1 MKSDKLQDA
10 IGEVKDEYIA
20 DAHPEAAA
28 PQKKNRRILW
38 VAAAAALALVCGL
51 GIYALV
57 GGRNAGESVKPGF
70 ATLEEPNVKP
80 SKPEKQPDTPE
91 NVQGADDPEQEE
103 IVLPEPQEI
112 ELREG
117 PTASGEA
124 PARQVLLSFTSP
136 AQPVTASLPQY
147 SVSADLSSL
156 VNLDQFNGLSDE
168 AKQKLAQN
176 LFVVTGRYGN
186 EFFELYEDNRY
197 FQIPNFVTVDS
208 LMHTYHL
215 YFSLLL
221 NRTEK
226 NELAPKLAELSRA
239 MLAASEKQYE
249 QLKGT
254 QWKDAALRNVAFF
267 SVAASLQ
274 EPSIQLP
281 DYAADMAAQECSAIY
296 AASGIDISELTGDY
310 LDYSQFKPRGY
321 YEGDETLERY
331 FRAMMWYGQINF
343 TQKNDSLNRSALLMT
358 LAMLDTDFDTWE
370 KIYTVT
376 SFFAGASD
384 DLGYYEY
391 EPAIEEA
398 YGGIPGAYTLA
409 TDEKAYARF
418 VELVGQMDPPAINS
432 IPVWEG
438 TEDIP
443 ELKKGFRFMGQRFT
457 IDASVMQQLVYS
469 AVDENSSGDKRL
481 LPDTLD
487 MPAALGSD
495 TALDILTQ
503 QGETDYQGY
512 SENMA
517 QLRQSIR
524 NAPEGLWSASLYAS
538 WLYTLNPLLEE
549 KGAGYPSFMRS
560 SEWQKK
566 SLESYAGSFTELKH
580 DTVLYSKQVMAE
592 MGGGPQEKIDDRGY
606 VEPETEVYRR
616 FQELAQ
622 QTMDGLEG
630 YGMLSADEKE
640 NLSRLEELAASLLT
654 ISEKELRGEVLTDE
668 EYELIRAYGGTLE
681 HLWDEAVKDKAD
693 SEWYGTQEMPS
704 ALVTDI
710 ATDPNGRV
718 LQIATG
724 RPSVIYVI
732 VPVDGTLRLA
742 TGTVFDFYQF
752 EQQLSDRMTD
762 TEWRQRIGVWMSE
775 EGTYNWK
782 AVVEKP
788 WWTASYRVE
797 QDGYNAY

>member
-28 PQKKNRRILW
+28 PQKKNRRIVW
-38 VAAAAALALVCGL
+38 VAAAAALVLVCGL

-156 VNLDQFNGLSDE
+156 INLDQFGGLSDE

-274 EPSIQLP
+274 EPSSQLP

-296 AASGIDISELTGDY
+296 AASGIDISELTGDF

-469 AVDENSSGDKRL
+469 AVDENSSGEKRL
-481 LPDTLD
+481 LPDTL

-503 QGETDYQGY
+503 QGETDYPGY

-752 EQQLSDRMTD
+752 EQPLSDRMTD

>member
-10 IGEVKDEYIA
+10 IGEVKDEHIA

-28 PQKKNRRILW
+28 PQKKNRRIVW
-38 VAAAAALALVCGL
+38 VAAAAALVLVCGL

-156 VNLDQFNGLSDE
+156 INLDQFGGLSDE

-274 EPSIQLP
+274 EPSSQLP

-296 AASGIDISELTGDY
+296 AASGIDISELTGDF

-443 ELKKGFRFMGQRFT
+443 EGLPLYGPALHDRRLRHAAAGLQR
-457 IDASVMQQLVYS
+457 
-469 AVDENSSGDKRL
+469 
-481 LPDTLD
+481 
-487 MPAALGSD
+487 
-495 TALDILTQ
+495 
-503 QGETDYQGY
+503 
-512 SENMA
+512 
-517 QLRQSIR
+517 
-524 NAPEGLWSASLYAS
+524 
-538 WLYTLNPLLEE
+538 
-549 KGAGYPSFMRS
+549 
-560 SEWQKK
+560 
-566 SLESYAGSFTELKH
+566 
-580 DTVLYSKQVMAE
+580 
-592 MGGGPQEKIDDRGY
+592 
-606 VEPETEVYRR
+606 RR
-616 FQELAQ
+616 
-622 QTMDGLEG
+622 
-630 YGMLSADEKE
+630 
-640 NLSRLEELAASLLT
+640 
-654 ISEKELRGEVLTDE
+654 
-668 EYELIRAYGGTLE
+668 
-681 HLWDEAVKDKAD
+681 
-693 SEWYGTQEMPS
+693 
-704 ALVTDI
+704 
-710 ATDPNGRV
+710 
-718 LQIATG
+718 
-724 RPSVIYVI
+724 
-732 VPVDGTLRLA
+732 
-742 TGTVFDFYQF
+742 
-752 EQQLSDRMTD
+752 
-762 TEWRQRIGVWMSE
+762 
-775 EGTYNWK
+775 
-782 AVVEKP
+782 
-788 WWTASYRVE
+788 
-797 QDGYNAY
+797 

>member
-28 PQKKNRRILW
+28 PQKKNRRIVW

-57 GGRNAGESVKPGF
+57 GGRNAGESVRPGF

-254 QWKDAALRNVAFF
+254 QWKDAALRSVVFF

-469 AVDENSSGDKRL
+469 AVDENSSGEKRL

-495 TALDILTQ
+495 TALDILTR
-503 QGETDYQGY
+503 QGETDYPGY

-732 VPVDGTLRLA
+732 VPVDGTLRIA
-742 TGTVFDFYQF
+742 SGVVYNFYQF
-752 EQQLSDRMTD
+752 RQPLSARLTD
-762 TEWRQRIGVWMSE
+762 SEWRQMIGEWMSPDGRFHQDE
-775 EGTYNWK
+775 TP
-782 AVVEKP
+782 EKP
-788 WWTASYRVE
+788 WWTQSYWV
-797 QDGYNAY
+797 QG

>member
-1 MKSDKLQDA
+1 
-10 IGEVKDEYIA
+10 
-20 DAHPEAAA
+20 
-28 PQKKNRRILW
+28 
-38 VAAAAALALVCGL
+38 
-51 GIYALV
+51 
-57 GGRNAGESVKPGF
+57 
-70 ATLEEPNVKP
+70 
-80 SKPEKQPDTPE
+80 
-91 NVQGADDPEQEE
+91 
-103 IVLPEPQEI
+103 
-112 ELREG
+112 
-117 PTASGEA
+117 
-124 PARQVLLSFTSP
+124 
-136 AQPVTASLPQY
+136 
-147 SVSADLSSL
+147 
-156 VNLDQFNGLSDE
+156 
-168 AKQKLAQN
+168 
-176 LFVVTGRYGN
+176 
-186 EFFELYEDNRY
+186 
-197 FQIPNFVTVDS
+197 
-208 LMHTYHL
+208 MHTYHL

-274 EPSIQLP
+274 EPSSQLP

-296 AASGIDISELTGDY
+296 AASGIDISELTGDF

-469 AVDENSSGDKRL
+469 AVDENSSGEKRL

-495 TALDILTQ
+495 AALDILTR
-503 QGETDYQGY
+503 QGETDYPGY

-549 KGAGYPSFMRS
+549 KGAGY
-560 SEWQKK
+560 
-566 SLESYAGSFTELKH
+566 
-580 DTVLYSKQVMAE
+580 LYEKQRVA
-592 MGGGPQEKIDDRGY
+592 EKIAR
-606 VEPETEVYRR
+606 
-616 FQELAQ
+616 
-622 QTMDGLEG
+622 
-630 YGMLSADEKE
+630 
-640 NLSRLEELAASLLT
+640 
-654 ISEKELRGEVLTDE
+654 ELRGQLYGAEARH
-668 EYELIRAYGGTLE
+668 RALFQAGHGG
-681 HLWDEAVKDKAD
+681 
-693 SEWYGTQEMPS
+693 
-704 ALVTDI
+704 
-710 ATDPNGRV
+710 NGRRPAGKDRRPGLCGARDGGLPPV
-718 LQIATG
+718 PGAGAADDG
-724 RPSVIYVI
+724 RSGGLWNALCGREGKSFASGGAGGEPADHLGEGASRRGS
-732 VPVDGTLRLA
+732 DGR
-742 TGTVFDFYQF
+742 G
-752 EQQLSDRMTD
+752 
-762 TEWRQRIGVWMSE
+762 I
-775 EGTYNWK
+775 
-782 AVVEKP
+782 
-788 WWTASYRVE
+788 
-797 QDGYNAY
+797 

>member
-28 PQKKNRRILW
+28 QQKKNRRIVW

-136 AQPVTASLPQY
+136 AHPVTASLPQY

-156 VNLDQFNGLSDE
+156 MNLNQFGGLSDE

-254 QWKDAALRNVAFF
+254 QWKDAALRNVVFF

-274 EPSIQLP
+274 EPLIQLP

-296 AASGIDISELTGDY
+296 AASGIDISELTGDF

-469 AVDENSSGDKRL
+469 AVDENSSGEKRL

-495 TALDILTQ
+495 TALDLLTR
-503 QGETDYQGY
+503 QGETDYPGY

-538 WLYTLNPLLEE
+538 WLYTLNPLLEG

-742 TGTVFDFYQF
+742 SGTVFDFYQF
-752 EQQLSDRMTD
+752 EQPLSDRMTD

-775 EGTYNWK
+775 EGTYNWN

>member
-28 PQKKNRRILW
+28 PQKKNRRIVW
-38 VAAAAALALVCGL
+38 VAAAAALVLVCGL

-156 VNLDQFNGLSDE
+156 INLDQFGGLSDE

-274 EPSIQLP
+274 EPSSQLP

-296 AASGIDISELTGDY
+296 AASGIDISELTGDF

-469 AVDENSSGDKRL
+469 AVDENSSGEKRL

-503 QGETDYQGY
+503 QGETDYPGY

-592 MGGGPQEKIDDRGY
+592 MGGGPQERSTTAAMWSRRRRSTAGSRSWRSRRWTVWRAMECSLRTRRKIFR
-606 VEPETEVYRR
+606 VWRSWRR
-616 FQELAQ
+616 AC
-622 QTMDGLEG
+622 
-630 YGMLSADEKE
+630 
-640 NLSRLEELAASLLT
+640 
-654 ISEKELRGEVLTDE
+654 
-668 EYELIRAYGGTLE
+668 
-681 HLWDEAVKDKAD
+681 
-693 SEWYGTQEMPS
+693 
-704 ALVTDI
+704 
-710 ATDPNGRV
+710 
-718 LQIATG
+718 
-724 RPSVIYVI
+724 
-732 VPVDGTLRLA
+732 
-742 TGTVFDFYQF
+742 
-752 EQQLSDRMTD
+752 
-762 TEWRQRIGVWMSE
+762 
-775 EGTYNWK
+775 
-782 AVVEKP
+782 
-788 WWTASYRVE
+788 
-797 QDGYNAY
+797 

>member
-1 MKSDKLQDA
+1 M
-10 IGEVKDEYIA
+10 
-20 DAHPEAAA
+20 
-28 PQKKNRRILW
+28 
-38 VAAAAALALVCGL
+38 
-51 GIYALV
+51 
-57 GGRNAGESVKPGF
+57 
-70 ATLEEPNVKP
+70 
-80 SKPEKQPDTPE
+80 
-91 NVQGADDPEQEE
+91 
-103 IVLPEPQEI
+103 
-112 ELREG
+112 
-117 PTASGEA
+117 
-124 PARQVLLSFTSP
+124 
-136 AQPVTASLPQY
+136 
-147 SVSADLSSL
+147 
-156 VNLDQFNGLSDE
+156 
-168 AKQKLAQN
+168 
-176 LFVVTGRYGN
+176 
-186 EFFELYEDNRY
+186 
-197 FQIPNFVTVDS
+197 
-208 LMHTYHL
+208 
-215 YFSLLL
+215 
-221 NRTEK
+221 
-226 NELAPKLAELSRA
+226 
-239 MLAASEKQYE
+239 
-249 QLKGT
+249 
-254 QWKDAALRNVAFF
+254 
-267 SVAASLQ
+267 
-274 EPSIQLP
+274 
-281 DYAADMAAQECSAIY
+281 
-296 AASGIDISELTGDY
+296 
-310 LDYSQFKPRGY
+310 
-321 YEGDETLERY
+321 
-331 FRAMMWYGQINF
+331 
-343 TQKNDSLNRSALLMT
+343 
-358 LAMLDTDFDTWE
+358 
-370 KIYTVT
+370 T

-566 SLESYAGSFTELKH
+566 SLESDAGSFTELKH

-752 EQQLSDRMTD
+752 EQPLSDRMTD

-775 EGTYNWK
+775 EGTYNWN

>member
-1 MKSDKLQDA
+1 
-10 IGEVKDEYIA
+10 
-20 DAHPEAAA
+20 
-28 PQKKNRRILW
+28 
-38 VAAAAALALVCGL
+38 
-51 GIYALV
+51 
-57 GGRNAGESVKPGF
+57 
-70 ATLEEPNVKP
+70 
-80 SKPEKQPDTPE
+80 
-91 NVQGADDPEQEE
+91 
-103 IVLPEPQEI
+103 
-112 ELREG
+112 
-117 PTASGEA
+117 
-124 PARQVLLSFTSP
+124 
-136 AQPVTASLPQY
+136 
-147 SVSADLSSL
+147 
-156 VNLDQFNGLSDE
+156 
-168 AKQKLAQN
+168 
-176 LFVVTGRYGN
+176 
-186 EFFELYEDNRY
+186 
-197 FQIPNFVTVDS
+197 
-208 LMHTYHL
+208 
-215 YFSLLL
+215 
-221 NRTEK
+221 
-226 NELAPKLAELSRA
+226 
-239 MLAASEKQYE
+239 
-249 QLKGT
+249 
-254 QWKDAALRNVAFF
+254 
-267 SVAASLQ
+267 
-274 EPSIQLP
+274 
-281 DYAADMAAQECSAIY
+281 
-296 AASGIDISELTGDY
+296 
-310 LDYSQFKPRGY
+310 
-321 YEGDETLERY
+321 
-331 FRAMMWYGQINF
+331 
-343 TQKNDSLNRSALLMT
+343 
-358 LAMLDTDFDTWE
+358 
-370 KIYTVT
+370 
-376 SFFAGASD
+376 
-384 DLGYYEY
+384 
-391 EPAIEEA
+391 
-398 YGGIPGAYTLA
+398 
-409 TDEKAYARF
+409 
-418 VELVGQMDPPAINS
+418 
-432 IPVWEG
+432 
-438 TEDIP
+438 
-443 ELKKGFRFMGQRFT
+443 MGQRFT

-469 AVDENSSGDKRL
+469 AVDENSSGEKRL

-495 TALDILTQ
+495 TALDILTR
-503 QGETDYQGY
+503 QGETDYPGY

-549 KGAGYPSFMRS
+549 KSAGYPSFMRS

-752 EQQLSDRMTD
+752 EQPLSDRMTD